1 MSLTRKPIRLVHAAA
16 LVAFSAF
23 STSPLLAQRAST
35 NPIELGADAAFSR
48 VSSRGD
54 SYTRFAIPLEFFRV
68 GFFVSDRV
76 SIEPSM
82 RLMWAKGEGG
92 DGTTSYDINTGLLIH
107 TRKVRSAPQLFLKP
121 LVGFT
126 GYNSEESRSQPYFGL
141 GGGLKV
147 HGTNRMAFRTGLEY
161 QRALRSGPLPEQDR
175 INLLIGLSYFT
186 R

>member
-1 MSLTRKPIRLVHAAA
+1 MSLTRKPIRLIHIAAITALAALTVSPVHA
-16 LVAFSAF
+16 
-23 STSPLLAQRAST
+23 QRSSS

-48 VSSRGD
+48 ISSDGD
-54 SYTRFAIPLEFFRV
+54 SFTRLAIPLEFFRV

-82 RLMWAKGEGG
+82 RLTWGKFGDG

-107 TRKVRSAPQLFLKP
+107 TRKVRNAPQLFFKP

-126 GYNSEESRSQPYFGL
+126 GYNANESRSQPYFGL

-147 HGTNRMAFRTGLEY
+147 HGNNRMAFRTGLEY
-161 QRALRSGPLPEQDR
+161 QRALESGPLPDQDR
-175 INLLIGLSYFT
+175 FHLLIGLSYFT